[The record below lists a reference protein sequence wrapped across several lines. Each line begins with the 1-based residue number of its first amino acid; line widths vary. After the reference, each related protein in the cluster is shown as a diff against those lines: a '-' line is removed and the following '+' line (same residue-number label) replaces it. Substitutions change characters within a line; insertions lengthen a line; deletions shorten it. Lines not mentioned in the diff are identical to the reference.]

1 MELNVIADESGEYVD
16 RLEFTKA
23 ISDSLVEFFG
33 DDKLVVKS
41 IKTNAIVAE
50 MPTDDGEGVMEQAL
64 NLDDDMELEL
74 KLLVYIIVGASQFT
88 APEVSFHLSNDSM
101 GNFIIE
107 GLSLGDFSGTMIST
121 ADEYQ
126 YTIKLGA
133 RYLFNLLRQNGI
145 FSFKYAP
152 DPKPN
157 KLELVSASTMTAAQL
172 FVDKFEDAGSFA
184 MPTAGSV
191 AQDQREKKVRVK
203 RLKMDR
209 ATDPAGYRRRQMAA
223 RIRWR
228 KYRAKYIRGM
238 KLFNRS
244 AEGKRLNKIRGMK
257 VSLAAKNRQN

>member
-1 MELNVIADESGEYVD
+1 MELNITSDSTGEYVD

-23 ISDSLVEFFG
+23 ITASLSDFFEG
-33 DDKLVVKS
+33 DKLVVKS
-41 IKTNAIVAE
+41 VKTNAIVVE
-50 MPTDDGEGVMEQAL
+50 MPTEDGGDKIGDETL

-74 KLLVYIIVGASQFT
+74 KILVYVIVGASQFT
-88 APEVSFHLSNDSM
+88 APVVSFHLSEDSL

-126 YTIKLGA
+126 YTVKLGA
-133 RYLFNLLRQNGI
+133 RYLYNLLRQNGI
-145 FSFKYAP
+145 FSFKNIP
-152 DPKPN
+152 DPKPE
-157 KLELVSASTMTAAQL
+157 KLELISSSTMTTAQAI
-172 FVDKFEDAGSFA
+172 VDKFEASEFA
-184 MPTAGSV
+184 MPTVGSV
-191 AQDQREKKVRVK
+191 AKDQREKAIRRK

-209 ATDPAGYRRRQMAA
+209 AKDPAGHRKRQQAA

-228 KYRAKYIRGM
+228 KYRSKYIRGM

-257 VSLAAKNRQN
+257 MSIAAKSD